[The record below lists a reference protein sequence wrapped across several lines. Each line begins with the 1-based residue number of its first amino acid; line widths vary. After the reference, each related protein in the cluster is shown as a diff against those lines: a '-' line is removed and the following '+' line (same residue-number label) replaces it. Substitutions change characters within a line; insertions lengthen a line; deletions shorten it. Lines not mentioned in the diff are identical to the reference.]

1 MMKQIITTILALDFL
16 LTASVTKAQTYPDRA
31 VKVIVPYTPGGGTD
45 TVARAIAQRLSTKWG
60 HPVVV
65 ENRPGAGTS
74 LGADTV
80 AKATPD
86 GYTLLFTDSAS
97 FVINPHIYSKLPFNP
112 LKDLEPIALA
122 VRLAPVLAVGSDAPG
137 KTVPELIAYGKAN
150 PAKMTYA
157 TPGVGSC
164 THVVMEYFKH
174 MAGVEILHVPYRGST
189 PALTDLLGGASQCTW

>member
-1 MMKQIITTILALDFL
+1 MRTEMRTSLGL
-16 LTASVTKAQTYPDRA
+16 LLFAWAVAPTAATAQNFPERTVR
-31 VKVIVPYTPGGGTD
+31 VIVPYTPGGGTD

-157 TPGVGSC
+157 TPGVG
-164 THVVMEYFKH
+164 
-174 MAGVEILHVPYRGST
+174 
-189 PALTDLLGGASQCTW
+189 